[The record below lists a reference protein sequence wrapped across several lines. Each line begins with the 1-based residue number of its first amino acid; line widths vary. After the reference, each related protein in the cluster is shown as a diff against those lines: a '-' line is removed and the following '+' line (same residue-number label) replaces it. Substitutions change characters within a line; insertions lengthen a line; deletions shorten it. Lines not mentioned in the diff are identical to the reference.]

1 MSSGTNLQEMEVD
14 VKENAVTAG
23 AKPAASM
30 VKPSGASVEDLGGPT
45 PENYKVDDD
54 SASSE
59 DSRRYPLS
67 KLRML
72 LTKVQNLPIQH
83 LLV

>member
-23 AKPAASM
+23 AKPAGKHV

-54 SASSE
+54 SARL
-59 DSRRYPLS
+59 RRYP
-67 KLRML
+67 
-72 LTKVQNLPIQH
+72 
-83 LLV
+83 